1 MKKEVR
7 ILSVDG
13 GGIRGVIPAKVLA
26 ELEKRLRA
34 FGVAKP
40 LNQLF
45 DLIAGTSTGGII
57 AAGLARPGAPMT
69 PTELLAL
76 YRDKGG
82 KIFEETGWDKVKNAG
97 GLAGRK
103 YSAEGLENCLRD
115 ALGDAR
121 LSGVGVENEA
131 ELLITSYE
139 IELRDPFFF
148 RSWQARG
155 EGLPKGAEQSAYD
168 FYLRDIARATSAAP
182 TYFEPAAISN
192 IRRSGPK
199 DRFYLVDGG
208 VFANNPAMCAE
219 AAARRLFAQRSKQ
232 FVEPSKH
239 FVLSIGTGQQQ
250 EKIAYEKAKGWGLVG
265 WARPVMDVMFDGVSD
280 ATDFQLRTMLPDEDY
295 YRLQI
300 SMDVEVNGVK
310 VSPAMDDASPAN
322 IQRLEW
328 LADALIKKHDQDLN
342 IIAARLAGLPL
353 PVVNPAPATG

>member
-1 MKKEVR
+1 MKEVR
-7 ILSVDG
+7 ILSIDG

-26 ELEKRLRA
+26 ALEERLRA
-34 FGVAKP
+34 HGVNKP
-40 LNQLF
+40 LNQVF

-57 AAGLARPGAPMT
+57 AAGLVRPGTPMT

-82 KIFEETGWDKVKNAG
+82 KIFEETDWDKLKNPG

-103 YSAEGLENCLRD
+103 YSAAGLESCLRD

-121 LSGVGVENEA
+121 LSGVEDGA

-155 EGLPKGAEQSAYD
+155 VGLPENEEKLAYD

-192 IRRSGPK
+192 IRRDGPK

-208 VFANNPAMCAE
+208 VFANNPAMCAA
-219 AAARRLFAQRSKQ
+219 AAARRLFAER
-232 FVEPSKH
+232 PNH

-250 EKIAYEKAKGWGLVG
+250 EKIAYEKAKGWGLIG

-280 ATDFQLRTMLPDEDY
+280 ATDFQLRTMLPREDY

-300 SMDVEVNGVK
+300 NMDEEVHGVK

-328 LADALIKKHDQDLN
+328 LADALIAKHSQDLDAV
-342 IIAARLAGLPL
+342 AARLAS
-353 PVVNPAPATG
+353 